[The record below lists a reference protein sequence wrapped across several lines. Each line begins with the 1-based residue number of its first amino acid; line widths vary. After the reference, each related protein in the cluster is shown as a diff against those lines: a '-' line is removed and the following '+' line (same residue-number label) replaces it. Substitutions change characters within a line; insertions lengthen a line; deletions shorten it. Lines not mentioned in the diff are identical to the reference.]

1 MPVKVWVVGRV
12 QGHLY
17 DMTHQVNIKN
27 QIKDFLRIKD
37 NKTELFKMIADVA
50 TCKSEEGIVICTKDE
65 KVLAN
70 RQITKSN
77 LKTCNDEKSDTR
89 LFAHVG
95 DVALNNMQKVMIIGN
110 DKDIIAIAL

>member
-1 MPVKVWVVGRV
+1 MKVWVVWRV

-17 DMTHQVNIKN
+17 DMTHQFNIKN

-50 TCKSEEGIVICTKDE
+50 TCRSEEGIVICTKDK

-77 LKTCNDEKSDTR
+77 LKTCNHEKSDTR
-89 LFAHVG
+89 LFSYAR
-95 DVALNNMQKVMIIGN
+95 DVALNNM
-110 DKDIIAIAL
+110 

>member
-1 MPVKVWVVGRV
+1 MKVWVVWRV

-17 DMTHQVNIKN
+17 DMTHQFNIKN

-50 TCKSEEGIVICTKDE
+50 TCRSEEGIVICTKDE

-77 LKTCNDEKSDTR
+77 LKTCNHEKSDTQFFSYAR
-89 LFAHVG
+89 DL
-95 DVALNNMQKVMIIGN
+95 ALNNM
-110 DKDIIAIAL
+110 